1 MIEAVGHENLPAYF
15 DAISGLLKPGGQAV
29 IQVNTPLCILRYHF
43 PAGTLPFFL
52 LSLHKKTA
60 VSGSTELA

>member
-29 IQVNTPLCILRYHF
+29 IQVSTPLCIF
-43 PAGTLPFFL
+43 MIPLPCWDLTTF
-52 LSLHKKTA
+52 SVVTSHED
-60 VSGSTELA
+60 SHGSFY